1 MPTLK
6 RHSHVVVEHIQVTL
20 TDEESLP
27 LLHLQFDVDALFL
40 QQLLLSIVPVLRL
53 PLRFGRSAALP
64 LQPRLLR
71 VVEAKHVVLPH
82 HDTVT

>member
-1 MPTLK
+1 M
-6 RHSHVVVEHIQVTL
+6 
-20 TDEESLP
+20 SLP

-40 QQLLLSIVPVLRL
+40 QQLLLGVVPVLWL
-53 PLRFGRSAALP
+53 ALLVGREAALP

-82 HDTVT
+82 HDAVT